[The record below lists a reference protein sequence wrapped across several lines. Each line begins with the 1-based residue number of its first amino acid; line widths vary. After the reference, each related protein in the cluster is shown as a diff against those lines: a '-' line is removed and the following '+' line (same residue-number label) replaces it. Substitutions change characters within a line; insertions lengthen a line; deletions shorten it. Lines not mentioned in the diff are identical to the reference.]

1 MGLKDSVTGGHLPG
15 TGPAPRPRPPPW
27 VLTGPVRQVLAPCGI
42 AVPASHVGFMD
53 TDMAAHV
60 PAGQKIDPASMA
72 TQALDGLQYGLPEI
86 LADGCS
92 RQVEQSLAAQP
103 AAA

>member
-1 MGLKDSVTGGHLPG
+1 
-15 TGPAPRPRPPPW
+15 
-27 VLTGPVRQVLAPCGI
+27 
-42 AVPASHVGFMD
+42 MD

-60 PAGQKIDPASMA
+60 PVGQKIDPASMA

-86 LADGCS
+86 LTDDCS
-92 RQVEQSLAAQP
+92 CQVEQSLAAQP

>member
-1 MGLKDSVTGGHLPG
+1 
-15 TGPAPRPRPPPW
+15 
-27 VLTGPVRQVLAPCGI
+27 
-42 AVPASHVGFMD
+42 
-53 TDMAAHV
+53 MAAHV

-86 LADGCS
+86 LTDDCS